1 MKIVLIEPLGV
12 VQEKLEGLSK
22 FIEDGGHE
30 FIQYHDRRE
39 ETEVL
44 IERARDAD
52 VVILTNLP
60 FRESVLR
67 ECKNLKMISVA
78 FTGVDHVDMDY
89 CKNNNILVS
98 NCAGY
103 STDAVAELAYGL
115 MLGLYRRIVTCDKVT
130 RVAGTK
136 AGLIGFELAGK
147 KLGII
152 GTGAIGEKV
161 IEIGMAFGCDV
172 LAYSRTE
179 KEHLKEKGVRY
190 MSLEEVMS
198 KSDIVSLHLP
208 LNENTKGMISK
219 KHFDMMKPDAIF
231 INTARGPIIDNTA
244 LAKALKEEKIA
255 GAGIDVFEVEPPIPS
270 NYPLFDTPNTIV
282 TPHVAFA
289 TKEALVKRAIICF
302 DNIESWMKG
311 QPQNIM

>member
-12 VQEKLEGLSK
+12 VQEKVDSLSR
-22 FIEDGGHE
+22 FIEDKGHE
-30 FIQYHDRRE
+30 FVQYHDRSE
-39 ETEVL
+39 ETEIL
-44 IERARDAD
+44 IERAKDAD

-60 FRESVLR
+60 FREPVLR

-89 CKNNNILVS
+89 CKNNDILVS

-103 STDAVAELAYGL
+103 STDAVAELAFGL
-115 MLGLYRRIVTCDKVT
+115 MLGLYRHMVVCDRVT
-130 RVAGTK
+130 REAGTK
-136 AGLIGFELAGK
+136 AGLIGFELSGK
-147 KLGII
+147 KLGVI

-161 IEIGMAFGCDV
+161 VQIGMAFGCDI

-179 KEHLKEKGVRY
+179 KEYLKEKGVKY

-198 KSDIVSLHLP
+198 KSDIVSLHVP
-208 LNENTKGMISK
+208 LNGNTKGMIGR
-219 KHFDMMKPDAIF
+219 KHFDMMKSDAIF
-231 INTARGPIIDNTA
+231 INTARGPIIDNTS
-244 LAKALKEEKIA
+244 LANSLKEGKIA

-270 NYPLFDTPNTIV
+270 DHPLFDAPNTIV

-302 DNIESWMKG
+302 DNIESWMEG
-311 QPQNIM
+311 QPQNVM